1 MGAAFRRAAVVSGA
15 PIDLGAYRRAKEQGF
30 VDVELEGENVVVS
43 FDVEHGHD
51 RMFVPLSREQAA
63 NLGAELL
70 AIAGTEDDDDP
81 NDGGT
86 PVALRAAA

>member
-1 MGAAFRRAAVVSGA
+1 MTGA

-30 VDVELEGENVVVS
+30 VDVELANDRVVVS
-43 FDVEHGHD
+43 FDVQNAD
-51 RMFVPLSREQAA
+51 RVFVPLSREQAA

-81 NDGGT
+81 NDGGR